1 MNVTGTSGNE
11 TLTGS
16 ATDDAIDGLAGNDTL
31 NGLAGNDALNGG
43 DGDDV
48 LAGGSGNDT
57 LAGGAG
63 TDTVSYGLTTN
74 DGGTK
79 QPTSVGVT
87 VNLQTGTATDNWGD
101 TDTLTSIE
109 YIVGSALDDTLIG
122 GNPANGSGTTDGFEG
137 YRPLGGNDTIN
148 GGTGFDR
155 VDYST
160 SPLAVVV
167 TLGGLSNGTASDGF
181 GGTDTLI
188 NIEEVRGSAFNDT
201 LTGSDSGIY
210 ESFEGRAG
218 NDTID
223 GKGGT
228 DRASYD
234 TSPAAINVNLT
245 TGIAQDGWVGTDT
258 LLNIEEVRGSAFNDV
273 IIGNAGNNAI
283 EGRNGDDTMDGGA
296 GFDWLRYDSTSGNVV
311 VNLASG
317 TATGAAGN
325 DTFTNFEGIRGSA
338 FADNLTGDALS
349 NGLRGNGGDDV
360 IDGGAGIDASVY
372 INPRSGYTV
381 TKTSTGFTVASTA
394 EGSDTLSNIERLY
407 FSDERVAY
415 DTTGSAG
422 TTALM
427 LGALTGKASLQ
438 NKALVGTVMGLVDG
452 GMTLATLA
460 DLAVANGIVSN
471 LAGGADNT
479 SFAKLLLRNV
489 LGSDADTALVDT
501 VAGLVTSGTYTQAS
515 LLAVAAGLDANKLNV
530 DLVGL
535 AQTGLTYTAV

>member
-16 ATDDAIDGLAGNDTL
+16 ATDDTIDGLAGNDTL

-79 QPTSVGVT
+79 QPTDLGVT

-188 NIEEVRGSAFNDT
+188 NVEEVRASALNDT

-283 EGRNGDDTMDGGA
+283 EGRNGDDTLDGGA
-296 GFDWLRYDSTSGNVV
+296 GSDTLRYDSASGNVI
-311 VNLASG
+311 VNLALG
-317 TATGAAGN
+317 NTTGAAGN
-325 DTFTNFEGIRGSA
+325 DTFVNFEHIRGSA
-338 FADNLTGDALS
+338 FADTLTGDS
-349 NGLRGNGGDDV
+349 QNNGLRGNAGDDV
-360 IDGGAGIDASVY
+360 IDGAAGADASIY

-452 GMTLATLA
+452 GMTLATLS
-460 DLAVANGIVSN
+460 DLAVANGIVSS

-501 VAGLVTSGTYTQAS
+501 VAGLVTSGAYTQAS
-515 LLAVAAGLDANKLNV
+515 LLTVAAGLDANKLNV

-535 AQTGLTYTAV
+535 AQTGLSYTVV